1 MKNIFEGFML
11 SLCFFTQIPALYH
24 VKKVTK
30 KTYKYLTLFIP
41 INGLILSL
49 ITILFYHLLATET
62 NHVFVSIL
70 SSVFYLFM
78 YGFLHLEAVA
88 DITDAYYGGHSGKD
102 THKILK
108 DSHIGALGAIGT
120 FSLIIVKV
128 LALSFLLIIQN
139 YLGIVAVLFISRLMA
154 VFSIYN
160 FEFHKD
166 SKFIYSLKAPL
177 DKKSMIIFSLLSM
190 LVLFG
195 IGNIWLIV
203 PALLTTW
210 LLKIWLIKNIG
221 FLNGDGLGFI
231 IEINELLL
239 LSLLILIH

>member
-1 MKNIFEGFML
+1 
-11 SLCFFTQIPALYH
+11 
-24 VKKVTK
+24 
-30 KTYKYLTLFIP
+30 
-41 INGLILSL
+41 
-49 ITILFYHLLATET
+49 
-62 NHVFVSIL
+62 
-70 SSVFYLFM
+70 M

-166 SKFIYSLKAPL
+166 SKFVHSLKEPL